1 MMMGHSWF
9 GIRGDSMQT
18 DHAAMR
24 ECHGAAHDL
33 ERVGLKL
40 MKPVLSAG
48 CLIVSLPLTST
59 TATAHVKWFVNCNV
73 SDAPLPAQAVLTATF
88 LVCFALFLALL
99 YLGCIA
105 ERTTLGSSISQ
116 LLDHHAAA
124 LHRRADDLLRSV
136 AAVSFALL
144 WADGGLIITPE
155 LKASSIWLSAIQLL
169 IPMYM
174 FGRATLPAAGVGI
187 IVLYGYGVATYGL
200 FHMLDYPVFV
210 GLGVFFALSVS
221 QNTKLLAFR
230 FDLLRWTV
238 ACTLLWPSIEK
249 FVYPG
254 WVAPIAITHPEI
266 TLGFD
271 VATVVT
277 AAGVVEFG
285 LSFALFW
292 TPLVRRFAALA
303 LIAVLTAATFD
314 FGKVDGIGHLM
325 IITILLVVF
334 AHPGGTH
341 DRRHPA
347 LAPLA
352 GGMTLAAVILLYTG
366 SHALY
371 YGSKSASVAP
381 LLSGAALLTLILLCV
396 PGRAQLLCRIAV
408 TRLSRWRVSGNERH
422 DGPNV
427 SSANASASSSDV
439 VPRRRRQDA
448 SAESV
453 GPPQRLRHP
462 ETAGL

>member
-1 MMMGHSWF
+1 M
-9 GIRGDSMQT
+9 RT

-24 ECHGAAHDL
+24 RCHGAAYDL
-33 ERVGLKL
+33 GRAGLKI
-40 MKPVLSAG
+40 MKPVLFAG

-73 SDAPLPAQAVLTATF
+73 SDDPLPVQAIFTATF
-88 LVCFALFLALL
+88 LLFFTLFLILL
-99 YLGCIA
+99 YLGCTA
-105 ERTTLGSSISQ
+105 ERTALGTNISQ
-116 LLDHHAAA
+116 LLDRYAAP
-124 LHRRADDLLRSV
+124 LHRRADDLLRSA

-144 WADGGLIITPE
+144 WADGGLIVTPE

-174 FGRATLPAAGVGI
+174 FGRATLPAAGAGI

-200 FHMLDYPVFV
+200 FHMLDYPVFI

-221 QNTKLLAFR
+221 QNARLLAFR
-230 FDLLRWTV
+230 FDFLRWTV
-238 ACTLLWPSIEK
+238 ACTLLWPSMEK
-249 FVYPG
+249 FLYPG
-254 WVAPIAITHPEI
+254 WVAPIAIAHPEL

-271 VATVVT
+271 VTTVVT

-292 TPLVRRFAALA
+292 TPLVRRLAALA
-303 LIAVLTAATFD
+303 LMALLTAATFD

-325 IITILLVVF
+325 IIAILMVVF

-341 DRRHPA
+341 DRCHPVF
-347 LAPLA
+347 APLA
-352 GGMTLAAVILLYTG
+352 SGITLAAVIFLYTG
-366 SHALY
+366 GHALY

-381 LLSGAALLTLILLCV
+381 LVSGAALLTLILLCV
-396 PGRAQLLCRIAV
+396 PGRAQSLLRIAV
-408 TRLSRWRVSGNERH
+408 TGGLSRSRVSGNAGNERRE
-422 DGPNV
+422 GPYV
-427 SSANASASSSDV
+427 SPASAWASSSDV
-439 VPRRRRQDA
+439 APRRWRQNA

-453 GPPQRLRHP
+453 GSAQRLASRRDIRIQHH
-462 ETAGL
+462 EREFGA